1 VAWSG
6 IWTAALFAVALVVG
20 IGCSNEQPP
29 APAPSATPAR
39 VAPVTV
45 TRLPDG
51 QSDVASQVRDWVR
64 SEAAAA
70 TARGGKPLIYVG
82 AEWCEPCKRFKA
94 AAARGELDGDLP
106 GLTLLELD
114 ADRDEAALV
123 EMGCKTRMIPLLAV
137 PDGEG
142 RCTSRRMEGAI
153 KGEGAVAFMTPKVKA
168 LLQ

>member
-1 VAWSG
+1 MVTARAC
-6 IWTAALFAVALVVG
+6 AALLAPTLAVGYVAL
-20 IGCSNEQPP
+20 GCSNEPP
-29 APAPSATPAR
+29 PAPSAEPARR

-45 TRLPDG
+45 LQLPDG
-51 QSDVASQVRDWVR
+51 QSDVPAWVR
-64 SEAAAA
+64 AEAAAA

-94 AAARGELDGDLP
+94 AAARGELDADLP

-114 ADRDEAALV
+114 RDRDEAALQA
-123 EMGCKTRMIPLLAV
+123 MGCASRMIPLLAV

-142 RCTSRRMEGAI
+142 RCSERRMEGAI